1 MSTPRCAQRGCQTA
15 KACDAKS
22 IRRKQFLIILKQIR
36 MKTTKMSLANIQGKL
51 SRTEM
56 KNIMAGSG
64 SGALKCRD
72 GCVPKIGGSGC
83 PTDCECKNKVG
94 SGNIWNCGGY

>member
-1 MSTPRCAQRGCQTA
+1 
-15 KACDAKS
+15 
-22 IRRKQFLIILKQIR
+22 

-64 SGALKCRD
+64 AGCGTGISCSGKKSGDSCGTKFCVCESHD
-72 GCVPKIGGSGC
+72 GGLWCNVQM
-83 PTDCECKNKVG
+83 
-94 SGNIWNCGGY
+94 